1 VQGEYRTRIVHTTVM
16 RVLVPVLIGV
26 VLGPACGS
34 VGPSPLAMGVWGG
47 DHIAMTITESSV
59 HVELDC
65 AHGDVPGAIS
75 IDARNQFDVVGT
87 FVREHGGPVREGE
100 VLDTRPA
107 RYTGSLTSSGMTL
120 TIQQTDTSQVIG
132 TFVLVQGAQGRI
144 LKCL

>member
-1 VQGEYRTRIVHTTVM
+1 M
-16 RVLVPVLIGV
+16 RVLIPVLIGV

-65 AHGDVPGAIS
+65 AHGDVPSAIR
-75 IDARNQFDVVGT
+75 IDGRNQFDVMGT

-100 VLDTRPA
+100 VLDTHPA

-120 TIQQTDTSQVIG
+120 TIQQTDTSQALG
-132 TFVLVQGAQGRI
+132 TFVLVQGAQGRVV
-144 LKCL
+144 KCL